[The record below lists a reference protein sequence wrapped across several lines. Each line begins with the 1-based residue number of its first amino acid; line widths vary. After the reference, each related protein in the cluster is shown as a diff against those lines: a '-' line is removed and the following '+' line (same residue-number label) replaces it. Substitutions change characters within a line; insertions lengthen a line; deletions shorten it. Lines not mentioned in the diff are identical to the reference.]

1 MFDLLEDHYKTV
13 IRAITEGR
21 VVPFL
26 GAGVN
31 LCCRPQGKAYRPG
44 QREFLPS
51 GTELA
56 GYLADEFG
64 CEGGNKNDLLRVSQ
78 HVAVMQGSGPLY
90 DELHQVF
97 DADYPPTLLHEFL
110 AELPAI
116 LERKGYPKRYQLV
129 VTTNYDDLLERAFR
143 AADEPFDLV
152 TYVVEGDHRG
162 KFLHWLPDGQ
172 ERLIDK
178 PNEYLGLSLN
188 RQTVVLKIHGT
199 VDRRESAEQD
209 SFVITED
216 HYIDYLTRTDIS
228 NLVPVTLAAKLRKS
242 HFLFLGY
249 SLRDWNLRV
258 ILHRIW
264 GEQKLT
270 YKSWAILL
278 NPETIDEKFWV
289 KRDVDMINVPLE
301 KYIKGLKERID
312 ALPDT
317 GDIS

>member
-129 VTTNYDDLLERAFR
+129 VTTNYDDLIERTLHEAGERF
-143 AADEPFDLV
+143 
-152 TYVVEGDHRG
+152 TKVVRDQE
-162 KFLHWLPDGQ
+162 LPY
-172 ERLIDK
+172 I
-178 PNEYLGLSLN
+178 
-188 RQTVVLKIHGT
+188 
-199 VDRRESAEQD
+199 SAEA
-209 SFVITED
+209 
-216 HYIDYLTRTDIS
+216 
-228 NLVPVTLAAKLRKS
+228 VTLVKLHGGCIWFESEPDRGSTFFVTFPITDRPATASSEPAA
-242 HFLFLGY
+242 
-249 SLRDWNLRV
+249 
-258 ILHRIW
+258 
-264 GEQKLT
+264 
-270 YKSWAILL
+270 
-278 NPETIDEKFWV
+278 
-289 KRDVDMINVPLE
+289 
-301 KYIKGLKERID
+301 
-312 ALPDT
+312 T
-317 GDIS
+317 GGT